1 MIVANWKCNGSREMI
16 QDWSKHYKDT
26 HIPIDKTYVGIA
38 PPYLY
43 VEHLT
48 NSINAYGLDINT
60 GVQDVDISSGA
71 RTSAISVDMIQD
83 MECQFTI
90 LGHSERRNIFEESNE
105 TISDKLDSVGNKLAI
120 ILCVGESAEENNNK
134 ETKNVLEDQLSI
146 IKGKIMP
153 SSFSIAYEPVWA
165 IGTGNTPTP
174 DEINDIHKF
183 IKDVVQSLSKNST
196 VPNVLYG
203 GSVNDANAE
212 SFFKKDNVDGALIGG
227 ASLQGESFANI
238 VNIFNGKTI

>member
-16 QDWSKHYKDT
+16 QDWLKHYKDT
-26 HIPIDKTYVGIA
+26 CTPLDKTFVGIA
-38 PPYLY
+38 PPFLY

-48 NSINAYGLDINT
+48 NLINAHGLDIKI
-60 GVQDVDISSGA
+60 GVQDIDISSGA
-71 RTSAISVDMIQD
+71 RTSAISIDMIQD

-90 LGHSERRNIFEESNE
+90 IGHSERRNIFNESDKS
-105 TISDKLDSVGNKLAI
+105 ISAKLDSVGSKVAT
-120 ILCVGESAEENNNK
+120 ILCIGESAEENKNK
-134 ETKNVLEDQLSI
+134 NTKNVLKDQLSI
-146 IKGKIMP
+146 IEGKIMP

-174 DEINDIHKF
+174 DQINDIHKY
-183 IKDVVQSLSKNST
+183 IKDVVQSSSENSI
-196 VPNVLYG
+196 VPKVLYG

-212 SFFKKDNVDGALIGG
+212 RFFKEEYVDGALIGG
-227 ASLQGESFANI
+227 ASLQGKSFANI